1 MVCILFT
8 TRNHPSFRSWRDRET
23 QQSESDCHFGGTIPL
38 GYTSTPFKASD
49 GQRQINF
56 VLRVVR
62 ARIDGRKRHKAGR
75 NEKIPLNRSLIQL
88 PIRDLIGQLVSE
100 GFDRD
105 DGVVE

>member
-1 MVCILFT
+1 MNRAALSAASPCG
-8 TRNHPSFRSWRDRET
+8 H
-23 QQSESDCHFGGTIPL
+23 
-38 GYTSTPFKASD
+38 TSTPFKASD

-62 ARIDGRKRHKAGR
+62 ARMDGEGLYKAER
-75 NEKIPLNRSLIQL
+75 NREDTEEQLAEQL
-88 PIRDLIGQLVSE
+88 PLRDLIGQLVSE